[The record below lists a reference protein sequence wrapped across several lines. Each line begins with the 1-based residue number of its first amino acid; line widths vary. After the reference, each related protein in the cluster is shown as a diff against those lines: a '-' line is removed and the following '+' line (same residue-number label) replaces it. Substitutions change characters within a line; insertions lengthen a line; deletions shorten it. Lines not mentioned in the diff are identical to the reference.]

1 MSHGSGGGRR
11 RKGGVHHEEHE
22 NHERWLVTYADMIT
36 LLMVLFIVL
45 FAMSSLDSK
54 KFAQLASGL
63 AASFGVNNIAFTG
76 KISPMDNQV
85 NTAVLPLDPGVQP
98 NLSRAVSQTPVK
110 EASTAE
116 AAIAAS
122 DRARASNDAD
132 LARHEVRSLRD
143 VQRQIEEALRRKH
156 LEDTVRF
163 HFDERGL
170 VVTVVTSAV
179 VFDGDK
185 AELLTVG
192 RRIMDAISPALRKLP
207 NGLQIDGHT
216 NQLPVPTVNYPSA
229 WELSTARASAVARY
243 LTGHGISPTRLT
255 ASGYADTRPLVDPK
269 DPRSVTMNRRVDI
282 VVMSTLPP
290 AQRALLPSAAG

>member
-1 MSHGSGGGRR
+1 MSHGSGRR
-11 RKGGVHHEEHE
+11 RKGNGGHHEEHE

-63 AASFGVNNIAFTG
+63 AASFGVNNISFTG

-85 NTAVLPLDPGVQP
+85 DNAVLPLDPGVQP
-98 NLSRAVSQTPVK
+98 NLSGAVSKTPVK
-110 EASTAE
+110 ETS
-116 AAIAAS
+116 AAAAAVAAA
-122 DRARASNDAD
+122 DRARASSDVD
-132 LARHEVRSLRD
+132 VARQEARNLSE

-156 LEDTVRF
+156 LEDAVKF

-185 AELLTVG
+185 AELLPMG
-192 RRIMDAISPALRKLP
+192 RRIVDAIAPALRKLP
-207 NGLQIDGHT
+207 NSLQIDGHT

-243 LTGHGISPTRLT
+243 LTGHQIVPTRLT

-290 AQRALLPSAAG
+290 AQRALLPSVA

>member
-1 MSHGSGGGRR
+1 MSHGGGRR
-11 RKGGVHHEEHE
+11 RKKGHDEEHE
-22 NHERWLVTYADMIT
+22 NHERWLVTYADMVT

-54 KFAQLASGL
+54 KFAELASGL
-63 AASFGVNNIAFTG
+63 ASSFGVNNISFTG
-76 KISPMDNQV
+76 KVSPMDAQV
-85 NTAVLPLDPGVQP
+85 THAALPIDPGVQP
-98 NLSRAVSQTPVK
+98 NLSRPVSQTPVK
-110 EASTAE
+110 EASAE
-116 AAIAAS
+116 AAAVATA

-132 LARHEVRSLRD
+132 VARNEVRNLRD
-143 VQRQIEEALRRKH
+143 VQREIEEALRRKH

-243 LTGHGISPTRLT
+243 LTGHGIVPTRLT
-255 ASGYADTRPLVDPK
+255 ASGYADTRPLVDPR

>member
-1 MSHGSGGGRR
+1 VSHGTGRSR
-11 RKGGVHHEEHE
+11 RKGGGHDEAHES
-22 NHERWLVTYADMIT
+22 HERWLVTYADMIT

-63 AASFGVNNIAFTG
+63 ASSFGVHDISFTG
-76 KISPMDNQV
+76 KMSPLDNQV
-85 NTAVLPLDPGVQP
+85 TDASLPIDPGVQP
-98 NLSRAVSQTPVK
+98 SLARGVSKTPVK
-110 EASTAE
+110 EQSAE
-116 AAIAAS
+116 AAAVAQA

-132 LARHEVRSLRD
+132 AAQLEVRNLRE
-143 VQRQIEEALRRKH
+143 VQKEIQAALRRNH
-156 LEDTVRF
+156 LEDSVRF

-179 VFDGDK
+179 VFEGDK
-185 AELLTVG
+185 AELLPVG
-192 RRIMDAISPALRKLP
+192 RRIVDAITPPLRNLP

-243 LTGHGISPTRLT
+243 LTGVGIAPNRLT